1 MTSAAE
7 PLKAEATYWTMLQL
21 MDFTFLDTLHKAQ
34 FLEIN
39 GLWQLLF
46 KKRGQGHRLGFGV

>member
-46 KKRGQGHRLGFGV
+46 EKRGQGHRLGFGV